1 MYIKY
6 WNFEVDIAEADFF
19 SSPPTPHPHKN
30 PTPDPLY
37 LHLTSL
43 LQLVR
48 QYLNTWQAMQQA
60 GILLVY

>member
-19 SSPPTPHPHKN
+19 SSPPPSPHTN
-30 PTPDPLY
+30 PTPVPLY

-48 QYLNTWQAMQQA
+48 QHLNTWQAMQQA